1 MSFEDCVI
9 KRNGEKEVF
18 SFDKIYKR
26 IITLGFNNEGKNE
39 LNVKY
44 TALAQKIIDRLY
56 DGIPTEKIDE
66 LTAQQCASLI
76 TTHPDYGILASR
88 ILVSNHH
95 KNTTKNYLE
104 VVSKLYNY
112 KDVHGVR
119 SPLVNEELYNLVN
132 EHSEKIQSFFN
143 FERDYLLDYFGF
155 KTLERAYLQRID
167 GNIVERPQHMWMRVS
182 LAIHGK
188 NLEKVKE
195 TYDLMSQKYFT
206 HATPTLFNAGTPR
219 QQMSSCYLLA
229 MKDDSISGIYET
241 LSDCAKISKWAGGI
255 GLHIHNV
262 RASGSHIRGTNGTS
276 NGIVPMLRV
285 FNNTARYVD
294 QCVLPET
301 IIYTTDGPMQ
311 IQNCVA
317 NKTKIFT
324 TNGPEKI
331 ENVLEHAY
339 DGDTL
344 SINTLHSYKPLIITP
359 EHPVFT
365 LKNQEKGVNYSII
378 KRHLENNIIKPE
390 WVDAKD
396 LTLNDMLI
404 FTIPKYEKDT
414 DSISKDDCY
423 MYGILL
429 GDGNMSN
436 SSTYNYVSLHN
447 ENKKDIILFVKNY
460 LNENCIRYF
469 EETENNITR
478 IRWNKTL
485 ELPFRHNTIYDKYKE
500 KRVHTDWLNLPV
512 SKAKYIVKGLI
523 KSQGCINKEVLF
535 NSTSENLVEA
545 MRYILLRMGIPTSGY
560 IKDIV
565 TEKNTS
571 NKKITYSLRIPK
583 VKEISDMLDIDE
595 ENFQKYF
602 VHNNMIFTRISS
614 INKSIYSGTL
624 YDLQMNK
631 THDYM
636 IHNGTVHN
644 GGGKRNGSFAIYLEP
659 WHKDIREFLE
669 MRKTHGDEEQRAR
682 DLFYGLW
689 IPDLFMERVSQG
701 ADWTLMCPDQ
711 CPGLADVY
719 GDDFKNLYE
728 QYEKE
733 GRGEKVKARDIW
745 FKILDSQ
752 IETGTPYMLYKDSCN
767 TKSNQKN
774 LGTIKSSNLCVAPET
789 LVLTESG
796 HEEIQYLKD
805 KKVNVWNGKEFS
817 EVIIKQTSEKS
828 ELITVNLSDGS
839 ELTCTKYHKFYIQ
852 NKYPKS
858 GMKQDIIK
866 SKSVITVE
874 AQNLKNGM
882 KIIKCEYPIIDSKKQ
897 LENSYT
903 NGFFSGDGTYTNT
916 GKEVK
921 PCKFKAKDGK
931 AYCKRHID
939 LQRNGETAEL
949 CRGLSYSKK
958 NHVSLYGEKIK
969 LLEFLN
975 FRSHGE
981 IKDNKLNVTLTEF
994 LEDKFFV
1001 PINYSL
1007 KSKLDWFAGYADAD
1021 GSISRNGTNE
1031 SLQISS
1037 IHKKFLI
1044 DVKLMLQTC
1053 GISSK
1058 VSVNMEKRNTELP
1071 DGRGGYKSYNC
1082 NKLWRLLIAS
1092 NELQKLVELGF
1103 SPNRLIIN
1111 NNNPQRNAIHYVEIE
1126 TIIDNNRKD
1135 KTFCFTEPKRHAG
1148 IFNGVITSQC
1158 TEIIEYSDSD
1168 ETAVCNLASIGLPNF
1183 VKSKNTEDLKTKEII
1198 VYTKNG
1204 CSYCKLAKTL
1214 LIKHNLKFKEVL
1226 VDEEHKE
1233 AFKIK
1238 FNEEHNVQL
1247 KTFPAIIINNNYV
1260 GGYEE
1265 LLDML
1270 RSEVD
1275 HKKLHEVTKVV
1286 TKNLNRVIDINFYPT
1301 EKTKTSNNRHRP
1313 IGLGVQG
1320 LADVF
1325 MLLDLPFASEKAH
1338 VINSEIFETIYHAAV
1353 EASMELA
1360 QVEGSYSTFQGSP
1373 ASNGVLSPDLW
1384 QNVKYS
1390 NRYDWESLRKLVKA
1404 CGMRN
1409 SLLVAPMPTASTSQ
1423 ILGNNECFEPYTNNI
1438 YVRRTIA
1445 GEFVMVNR
1453 HLLKELVD
1461 LGFWTENIK
1470 TQIIAANGSIQKIK
1484 EIPKC
1489 LKEKYKVVWEIPMKH
1504 LINMAADRAPFID
1517 QSMSMNLWMQNPT
1530 YDKLTA
1536 MHFYSFKK
1544 GLKTGLYY
1552 LRTKA
1557 KAAPQ
1562 QFTVDPTAVTNNE
1575 DEDEGCVMCSA

>member
-1 MSFEDCVI
+1 
-9 KRNGEKEVF
+9 
-18 SFDKIYKR
+18 
-26 IITLGFNNEGKNE
+26 
-39 LNVKY
+39 
-44 TALAQKIIDRLY
+44 
-56 DGIPTEKIDE
+56 
-66 LTAQQCASLI
+66 
-76 TTHPDYGILASR
+76 
-88 ILVSNHH
+88 
-95 KNTTKNYLE
+95 
-104 VVSKLYNY
+104 
-112 KDVHGVR
+112 
-119 SPLVNEELYNLVN
+119 
-132 EHSEKIQSFFN
+132 
-143 FERDYLLDYFGF
+143 
-155 KTLERAYLQRID
+155 
-167 GNIVERPQHMWMRVS
+167 
-182 LAIHGK
+182 
-188 NLEKVKE
+188 
-195 TYDLMSQKYFT
+195 
-206 HATPTLFNAGTPR
+206 
-219 QQMSSCYLLA
+219 
-229 MKDDSISGIYET
+229 
-241 LSDCAKISKWAGGI
+241 
-255 GLHIHNV
+255 
-262 RASGSHIRGTNGTS
+262 
-276 NGIVPMLRV
+276 MLRV

-311 IQNCVA
+311 IQNCVT

-404 FTIPKYEKDT
+404 FTIPKYEKDK

-523 KSQGCINKEVLF
+523 KSHGCINKEVLF

-560 IKDIV
+560 IKDRV
-565 TEKNTS
+565 TETNTS
-571 NKKITYSLRIPK
+571 NKKITYCLRIPK

-595 ENFQKYF
+595 EIFQKYF

-774 LGTIKSSNLCVAPET
+774 LGTIKSSNLC
-789 LVLTESG
+789 
-796 HEEIQYLKD
+796 
-805 KKVNVWNGKEFS
+805 
-817 EVIIKQTSEKS
+817 
-828 ELITVNLSDGS
+828 
-839 ELTCTKYHKFYIQ
+839 
-852 NKYPKS
+852 
-858 GMKQDIIK
+858 
-866 SKSVITVE
+866 
-874 AQNLKNGM
+874 
-882 KIIKCEYPIIDSKKQ
+882 
-897 LENSYT
+897 
-903 NGFFSGDGTYTNT
+903 
-916 GKEVK
+916 
-921 PCKFKAKDGK
+921 
-931 AYCKRHID
+931 
-939 LQRNGETAEL
+939 
-949 CRGLSYSKK
+949 
-958 NHVSLYGEKIK
+958 
-969 LLEFLN
+969 
-975 FRSHGE
+975 
-981 IKDNKLNVTLTEF
+981 
-994 LEDKFFV
+994 
-1001 PINYSL
+1001 
-1007 KSKLDWFAGYADAD
+1007 
-1021 GSISRNGTNE
+1021 
-1031 SLQISS
+1031 
-1037 IHKKFLI
+1037 
-1044 DVKLMLQTC
+1044 
-1053 GISSK
+1053 
-1058 VSVNMEKRNTELP
+1058 
-1071 DGRGGYKSYNC
+1071 
-1082 NKLWRLLIAS
+1082 
-1092 NELQKLVELGF
+1092 
-1103 SPNRLIIN
+1103 
-1111 NNNPQRNAIHYVEIE
+1111 
-1126 TIIDNNRKD
+1126 
-1135 KTFCFTEPKRHAG
+1135 
-1148 IFNGVITSQC
+1148 

-1238 FNEEHNVQL
+1238 FNEDHNVQL

-1325 MLLDLPFASEKAH
+1325 MLLDLPFASEKAR